1 MKIKIEMDKQ
11 AKSTIIT
18 VALILVVFLF
28 WYNRR
33 YLYILDAEF
42 SDEAATS
49 IILKTGFVFPIKT
62 TIPMDPAFKAKMRL
76 YGYNISVKKNPDNF
90 EIYLNNKKIQT
101 VYSVS
106 YYDKTHKT
114 PTERVYL

>member
-1 MKIKIEMDKQ
+1 MKIRIEMDKQ
-11 AKSTIIT
+11 AKGMIVTI
-18 VALILVVFLF
+18 VLALAVILF

-49 IILKTGFVFPIKT
+49 IILKTGFLFPVKT
-62 TIPMDPAFKAKMRL
+62 TIPMNPAFKSKMRL

-101 VYSVS
+101 IYSVS
-106 YYDKTHKT
+106 YYEKTHKT